1 MKYKYDD
8 NLFGTLWIYLIRVL
22 QISCG
27 NLPCVSSSRRTTRK
41 AHFTAP
47 SHIRR
52 VMMSSPLSKA
62 LKDKYNVNAIPVV
75 KGDKVKVTRG
85 SFKGKEGKVTEV
97 YRRKWVIHIE
107 GLTREKVNG
116 SSCKVGVDA
125 SKVEITEL
133 KLNKDRQ
140 NILERKAAHK
150 AAGKYTEKDVNL
162 D

>member
-1 MKYKYDD
+1 MNMSS
-8 NLFGTLWIYLIRVL
+8 NLV
-22 QISCG
+22 SS
-27 NLPCVSSSRRTTRK
+27 PCVSSSRRTTRK

-85 SFKGKEGKVTEV
+85 SFKGREGKVTEV

>member
-1 MKYKYDD
+1 M
-8 NLFGTLWIYLIRVL
+8 
-22 QISCG
+22 
-27 NLPCVSSSRRTTRK
+27 
-41 AHFTAP
+41 
-47 SHIRR
+47 
-52 VMMSSPLSKA
+52 
-62 LKDKYNVNAIPVV
+62 NAIPVV

-107 GLTREKVNG
+107 GLTRDKVNG
-116 SSCKVGVDA
+116 SASKVGVDA

-140 NILERKAAHK
+140 NILERKAARK

>member
-1 MKYKYDD
+1 MNMSS
-8 NLFGTLWIYLIRVL
+8 NLV
-22 QISCG
+22 SS
-27 NLPCVSSSRRTTRK
+27 PCVSSSRRTTRK

-62 LKDKYNVNAIPVV
+62 LKVKYNVDSEMWDYIQVNAIPVV

-85 SFKGKEGKVTEV
+85 SFKGREGKVTEV

>member
-1 MKYKYDD
+1 MKF
-8 NLFGTLWIYLIRVL
+8 N
-22 QISCG
+22 
-27 NLPCVSSSRRTTRK
+27 PCVSSSRRTTRK

>member
-1 MKYKYDD
+1 MKF
-8 NLFGTLWIYLIRVL
+8 N
-22 QISCG
+22 
-27 NLPCVSSSRRTTRK
+27 PCVSSSRRTTRK

-85 SFKGKEGKVTEV
+85 SFKGREGKVTEV